1 MNNTMTNE
9 MTFRYAL
16 SILEEQYGATYRG
29 SKTVSDMCTSL
40 TDWMSWEGE
49 SPDAVYHQFETSEG
63 PNHIVADKDVIS
75 LAKHYVK

>member
-1 MNNTMTNE
+1 MNNTMTNK

-63 PNHIVADKDVIS
+63 PNHIVADKGVIS